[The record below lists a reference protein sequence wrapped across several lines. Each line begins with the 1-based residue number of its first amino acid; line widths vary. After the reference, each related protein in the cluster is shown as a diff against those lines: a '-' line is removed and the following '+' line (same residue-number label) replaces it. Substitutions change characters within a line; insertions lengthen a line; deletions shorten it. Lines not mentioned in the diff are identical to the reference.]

1 MTRYGRCPVLIEYAG
16 AAILVFVTCSL
27 SLEGEG
33 LSAATHIFSQNKKV
47 DILTMHVLKNVR
59 QRACTCSGA
68 PAQTPLRPLPRACTS
83 VGTGHHHHA
92 RRVAALLAVCSA
104 AHSACVFCRVACSS
118 TLRAHTHT
126 HTHTHMHTHRPT
138 LDIYVSAC
146 KHTDIHTKYI
156 QNRTRILR
164 DDTKVCKPF

>member
-33 LSAATHIFSQNKKV
+33 LSAATHILSENKNI
-47 DILTMHVLKNVR
+47 DILTTHVLRNLR

-68 PAQTPLRPLPRACTS
+68 PAQTPLRPFPRACTS

-118 TLRAHTHT
+118 TLQTQTHT
-126 HTHTHMHTHRPT
+126 HTHTHAYAHTPSDFRHLCICLQT
-138 LDIYVSAC
+138 YGHTYEIY
-146 KHTDIHTKYI
+146 TK
-156 QNRTRILR
+156 QNSNTARRY
-164 DDTKVCKPF
+164 